1 MELVGRNKEIIR
13 LNELFE
19 RNRSE
24 FVVLYGRRRIGKTFL
39 VRKMF
44 QNRMSF
50 QLTALANASLSNQL
64 LNFHYSLVQTF
75 GDSSSNKSP
84 SNWLEA
90 FQLLKQGLEN
100 LPEGKKLVFIDEL
113 PWLDTPRSGFLSA
126 FEHFWNDWAS
136 NRNDV
141 LLIVCGSAASWM
153 IGKLLK
159 NRGGLHNRVTERIH
173 LKPFCLAECKA
184 MIESMGL
191 EWSLHQL
198 LEMYQVLGGV
208 PYYWSLLSKGKSAT
222 QLIDDLLLGGSAL
235 LRNEMQNL
243 YASLFTNYQAHEAI
257 VKALST
263 QKSGLNRDKLL
274 QLSKLPNGG
283 GTTQILE
290 ELEQSDFIRKYS
302 PIGRKSRDSIYQL
315 TDFFTLFHFSFLENS
330 KKATPQ
336 SWMSYIDHPRHR
348 AWSGYSFEL
357 LCLMHTDQIKRA
369 MGISGIEVNVASWC
383 AKGDKPIQIDLLME
397 RRDQVINI
405 FEMKFSIAPYSID
418 KSYQQE
424 LLTKIDTFRRE
435 TKTRSAVH
443 LVLVSPYGLQANS
456 YSGTIQ
462 LALTGEDLIK

>member
-1 MELVGRNKEIIR
+1 M
-13 LNELFE
+13 
-19 RNRSE
+19 
-24 FVVLYGRRRIGKTFL
+24 
-39 VRKMF
+39 
-44 QNRMSF
+44 
-50 QLTALANASLSNQL
+50 
-64 LNFHYSLVQTF
+64 
-75 GDSSSNKSP
+75 
-84 SNWLEA
+84 
-90 FQLLKQGLEN
+90 
-100 LPEGKKLVFIDEL
+100 
-113 PWLDTPRSGFLSA
+113 
-126 FEHFWNDWAS
+126 
-136 NRNDV
+136 
-141 LLIVCGSAASWM
+141 
-153 IGKLLK
+153 
-159 NRGGLHNRVTERIH
+159 
-173 LKPFCLAECKA
+173 
-184 MIESMGL
+184 
-191 EWSLHQL
+191 
-198 LEMYQVLGGV
+198 
-208 PYYWSLLSKGKSAT
+208 
-222 QLIDDLLLGGSAL
+222 
-235 LRNEMQNL
+235 
-243 YASLFTNYQAHEAI
+243 FTNYQAHEAI

>member
-222 QLIDDLLLGGSAL
+222 QLIDDLLLGGYAL
-235 LRNEMQNL
+235 LRNEIEPIC
-243 YASLFTNYQAHEAI
+243 LFVY
-257 VKALST
+257 
-263 QKSGLNRDKLL
+263 
-274 QLSKLPNGG
+274 
-283 GTTQILE
+283 
-290 ELEQSDFIRKYS
+290 
-302 PIGRKSRDSIYQL
+302 
-315 TDFFTLFHFSFLENS
+315 
-330 KKATPQ
+330 
-336 SWMSYIDHPRHR
+336 
-348 AWSGYSFEL
+348 
-357 LCLMHTDQIKRA
+357 
-369 MGISGIEVNVASWC
+369 
-383 AKGDKPIQIDLLME
+383 
-397 RRDQVINI
+397 
-405 FEMKFSIAPYSID
+405 
-418 KSYQQE
+418 
-424 LLTKIDTFRRE
+424 
-435 TKTRSAVH
+435 
-443 LVLVSPYGLQANS
+443 
-456 YSGTIQ
+456 
-462 LALTGEDLIK
+462 